1 MAAQMKI
8 IPMNK
13 SIWLVSFNLGVVII
27 FLDLYFPY
35 HNLYAK
41 MEIARLIISDVKV
54 NPALYPLIKS
64 HNVFPKT
71 DPIAPYGPKSSP
83 EMNIIPKW
91 GE

>member
-1 MAAQMKI
+1 MLS
-8 IPMNK
+8 N
-13 SIWLVSFNLGVVII
+13 WGVVA
-27 FLDLYFPY
+27 LWPLKPEYQS
-35 HNLYAK
+35 LYAK